1 MPRYK
6 INIEYDGLGF
16 VGWQRQEN
24 GLSVQQAIEEAI
36 EKFCG
41 EKITLFGAGRTDSG
55 VHALGQVAH
64 FDLVK
69 APSADTVQD
78 AINFHLKPAAV
89 SILSAEP
96 VPDDFDARFSARERA
111 YRYCITSRRAPLAI
125 GRGYSWRVPVPLDV
139 DAMEKATKML
149 TGKHDFST
157 FRSVRCQAK
166 SPVKTLSVL
175 KVTGSSEN
183 IEIEARAP
191 SFMHHQVRNLAGTLK
206 LVGEGKWSPND
217 VKVALEKKDRAAGG
231 PTAPPDGLYFLEVV
245 Y

>member
-6 INIEYDGLGF
+6 ITIEYDGSGF

-24 GLSVQQAIEEAI
+24 GLGVQQVIEEAI

-64 FDLVK
+64 FDLEK
-69 APSADTVQD
+69 EPTGNRIREAL
-78 AINFHLKPAAV
+78 NFHLKPATV

-96 VPDDFDARFSARERA
+96 VPDDFDARFSAQERA
-111 YRYCITSRRAPLAI
+111 YRYLITNRRAPLAI

-139 DAMEKATKML
+139 DAMEEAAKML
-149 TGKHDFST
+149 IGKHDFST
-157 FRSVRCQAK
+157 FRSVKCQAK

-175 KVTGSSEN
+175 KVTGSGES

-191 SFMHHQVRNLAGTLK
+191 SFMHHQIRNIAGTLK
-206 LVGEGKWSPND
+206 LVGEGKWSPDD
-217 VKVALEKKDRAAGG
+217 VKVALEKKDRTAGG
-231 PTAPPDGLYFLEVV
+231 PTAPPGGLYFLEVV